1 MRLLSAETPRIMS
14 RIREFGNDTGKN
26 EENFRRRDLLHV
38 ILYVILHVISS
49 YYARKYVII
58 ALKRPVTSHRVYFKY

>member
-1 MRLLSAETPRIMS
+1 MRLLSAETRIMS

-26 EENFRRRDLLHV
+26 EENFRRRDL
-38 ILYVILHVISS
+38 LYVILHVISS

-58 ALKRPVTSHRVYFKY
+58 ALKRPVTSYRVYFKY